1 MRVTRRFYDNVG
13 RKAPLIGGN
22 FMNIRQRYR
31 EYKIRCIVYNWYY
44 LDFREWYTVYAI
56 IEQGARLQVKTVW
69 VVTSPGNYYDG
80 DGSAVLAVYS
90 RKPTEFEEGGNDIE
104 EFELTY

>member
-1 MRVTRRFYDNVG
+1 
-13 RKAPLIGGN
+13 
-22 FMNIRQRYR
+22 MNR
-31 EYKIRCIVYNWYY
+31 EHEARIAC
-44 LDFREWYTVYAI
+44 
-56 IEQGARLQVKTVW
+56 ARLQGKTVW

-104 EFELTY
+104 EFELND